1 MADDGKD
8 HKPPHDDEAPKIN
21 DKRKIDPETGEARE
35 SGRFGD
41 GFAKKAAAAGKPA
54 AEEPTTPKSGEGS
67 EAPNSK
73 VPSPEVPDSEEPA
86 VDGVPDDDDIQLIQ
100 AEGADVEFTD
110 EDLELLAGAE
120 RDLVGEYRD
129 RAARAE
135 AELKNFRTRVER
147 DRQANREAVIA
158 EVIRSLLP
166 AIDDLDRADAHGDL
180 TEGSPM
186 TIVAQKLRAGFEKY
200 GLTQVG
206 EKGERFDPKLHE
218 ALVRLPSADV
228 KFDTVADVIEPG
240 YRLGER
246 LIRAAKVAV
255 SSPE

>member
-1 MADDGKD
+1 MADDAKD
-8 HKPPHDDEAPKIN
+8 ETPPQDEGPKIN
-21 DKRKIDPETGEARE
+21 DKRKVDRETGEPLP
-35 SGRFGD
+35 SGRVGD
-41 GFAKKAAAAGKPA
+41 GFRKKA
-54 AEEPTTPKSGEGS
+54 EPKGS
-67 EAPNSK
+67 TADSK
-73 VPSPEVPDSEEPA
+73 DDSEGTDDAVVDEPA
-86 VDGVPDDDDIQLIQ
+86 LDEDSGVEDIELIQ
-100 AEGADVEFTD
+100 SEGADIEFTD

-120 RDLVGEYRD
+120 RDLVGEYRE

-166 AIDDLDRADAHGDL
+166 TIDDLDRAEAHGDL
-180 TEGSPM
+180 IEGSPL

-200 GLTQVG
+200 GLTKVG

-218 ALVRLPSADV
+218 AIVRLPNADV

-240 YRLGER
+240 YLLGER
-246 LIRAAKVAV
+246 LIRAARVAV

>member
-1 MADDGKD
+1 MAEDAKD
-8 HKPPHDDEAPKIN
+8 RPEQGDDEPKIT
-21 DKRKIDPETGEARE
+21 DKRKIDPATGEPRVT
-35 SGRFGD
+35 GRVAD
-41 GFAKKAAAAGKPA
+41 GFRHQTPA
-54 AEEPTTPKSGEGS
+54 DGPEDVAEES
-67 EAPNSK
+67 
-73 VPSPEVPDSEEPA
+73 DEPL
-86 VDGVPDDDDIQLIQ
+86 VEDGADAEDVELIQ

-110 EDLELLAGAE
+110 EDLELLADAE
-120 RDLVGEYRD
+120 RDLVGEYRE

-180 TEGSPM
+180 VEGSPL

-200 GLTQVG
+200 GLEAVG

-218 ALVRLPSADV
+218 ALVRVPSSDV
-228 KFDTVADVIEPG
+228 TYDTVADVIEPG